1 MKRIAILVAVSLVC
15 LFPAGAQNLQKMY
28 DYDFDGALAEYRDT
42 LAAYT
47 DSLKR
52 VPFEIAARWA
62 ENGISL
68 TEYCVQ
74 PSVVARERFSKEDFF
89 LYYPLPDKV
98 WHKRKDTV
106 GVVFSLAAVRDTLV
120 LDSRDSLLYFPMV
133 CGKEKYFASENLYGM
148 GGYDLY
154 VSHWDE
160 RKAEWGAPEN
170 LGFPYSSPFNDYLFI
185 NTDDGKYSVFAS
197 DRDCPQ
203 DSVNVYILEYEANP
217 VHKAISDPKV
227 LKQIAA
233 LEPPVAEIK
242 KKTGK
247 EPDEQTARYMSKLE
261 EVRSIRSAISRE
273 TRELDAAREMYSVAE
288 GEEKNKISST
298 LEEGEMKIAVLR
310 MDLDRASRELRD
322 IEMDFLLNGVEINID
337 DFTESGEESRSGE
350 KKFRFVRKELGEPF
364 IVVWNTQN

>member
-28 DYDFDGALAEYRDT
+28 EYDFDGALAEYRDS

-52 VPFEIAARWA
+52 VPFETAARLA

-74 PSVVARERFSKEDFF
+74 PAVVARERFSKEDFF
-89 LYYPLPDKV
+89 LYYPLPDKS
-98 WHKRKDTV
+98 WHRIKDTT
-106 GVVFSLAAVRDTLV
+106 GVVFSLSAARDTLV
-120 LDSRDSLLYFPMV
+120 LDRRDSLLYFPMV

-160 RKAEWGAPEN
+160 SNAEWGAPEN
-170 LGFPYSSPFNDYLFI
+170 LGFPYSSPFNDYLFM
-185 NTDDGKYSVFAS
+185 NTYDGRYSIFAS
-197 DRDCPQ
+197 DRGCPE
-203 DSVNVYILEYEANP
+203 DSVNVYVLEYEANP

-227 LKQIAA
+227 LKQIAV
-233 LEPPVAEIK
+233 LDPPVSETK
-242 KKTGK
+242 KKAGK
-247 EPDEQTARYMSKLE
+247 EPDEQTARYMSKLA
-261 EVRSIRSAISRE
+261 EVRSIRSAISTATRDLDTARE
-273 TRELDAAREMYSVAE
+273 TYSVAE
-288 GEEKNKISST
+288 GEEKTKIASS
-298 LEEGEMKIAVLR
+298 LEEGEMKIAALR
-310 MDLDRASRELRD
+310 MDLDKASRELRD

-337 DFTESGEESRSGE
+337 DFTESGEVSDSGE
-350 KKFRFVRKELGEPF
+350 KFRFVRREFGDPY